1 MLAVLDIRTPYP
13 AQKKLESLGIEVI
26 LLPPFS
32 LLAEQV
38 ASHPDMLLFP
48 FGDKII
54 CHSKYYNEA
63 RSEIDKIAKDKELI
77 LSDEYVSPVYP
88 HDVLFNAAVLGD
100 RYLICNKKRVS
111 SKILDAASEYDLSV
125 IHVNQGYSKCSS
137 CIVSDNALITS
148 DKTIF
153 DSAKKLGADT
163 LFVENK
169 NISLPGYDCGF
180 IGGCSG
186 LCEYTNEIFFCG
198 DVGSHPN
205 GDEIISF
212 CKNHG
217 KTPVMLTQERLFD
230 IGSIFFI

>member
-1 MLAVLDIRTPYP
+1 MLAVLDIRVPYS
-13 AQKKLESLGIEVI
+13 AQKRLDSLGFEVL

-32 LLAEQV
+32 LLAEPV

-54 CHSKYYNEA
+54 CHSKYYTEA
-63 RSEIDKIAKDKELI
+63 KSEIDRIAVSKELI
-77 LSDEYVSPVYP
+77 LSDEAVSSSYP
-88 HDVLFNAAVLGD
+88 DDVLFNAAVLGD
-100 RYLICNKKRVS
+100 SYLLCNKKSVS
-111 SKILDAASEYDLSV
+111 SKILDIALENKLSV
-125 IHVNQGYSKCSS
+125 VHVNQGYTKCST
-137 CIVSDNALITS
+137 CIVSDNAVVTS
-148 DKTIF
+148 DKTI
-153 DSAKKLGADT
+153 SKASEELGIDT
-163 LFVENK
+163 LLVENK
-169 NISLPGYDCGF
+169 SISLPGYDCGL

-198 DVGSHPN
+198 DLGTHPN

-212 CKNHG
+212 CKHHG